1 MSESSTHGQALAARL
16 DTAANGLFT
25 EVANAPAEAIAWK
38 PADDVWSVMEIL
50 CHVAEF
56 VPYWT
61 SQTLQV
67 VRQPDGLWGRTHTD
81 TARIDAVNRASSRSL
96 DDVLSSIR
104 TGTASSATILR
115 GLTDA
120 ELALEATSH
129 NSKWARKPASFIAEQ
144 LVVEHVKKHAG
155 QVRRNVTQFHEK
167 KG

>member
-1 MSESSTHGQALAARL
+1 MARGPALAARL
-16 DTAANGLFT
+16 HAAAELLVA
-25 EVANAPAEAIAWK
+25 EVAKAPAECISWK

-61 SQTLQV
+61 SQTLLV
-67 VRQPDGLWGRTHTD
+67 VRHRDGLWGRTHTD
-81 TARIDAVNRASSRSL
+81 TARIDAVNRAGRRSV

-104 TGTASSATILR
+104 TGVGSSATILR

-120 ELALEATSH
+120 EFDLEAMSH
-129 NSKWARKPASFIAEQ
+129 NPKWARKPASFIAEH
-144 LVVEHVKKHAG
+144 LVVEHVEKHAG
-155 QVRRNVTQFHEK
+155 QVRRNVAQFHEK